1 VKHLLN
7 TLYITNPQSYLTRD
21 GENIVI
27 KIDGEESFRR
37 PIHIFEE
44 IITFGYMGASPALM
58 HLCTEAGVSLC
69 FMNEYG
75 KFLARVSGNT
85 TGNVLLRR
93 EQYRWADDRE
103 KSVSLAAG
111 FITGKIVNC
120 RTVLKRCMR
129 DHAEHVDYYLLDEIV
144 DRLNEGLSRL
154 KKAKSLDDIRGVEGE
169 AAKYYFQGLNEAIL
183 HQKED
188 FYILQRNRRPPLD
201 NFNALLSFLY
211 NLLAQN
217 IVSALEGVGLDPYV
231 GFLHR
236 DRPGRAS
243 LALDIM
249 EEFRPFLAD
258 RLVLS
263 LVNRKQLTKDDLF
276 CKESGGIILTDEGR
290 KTVLTNWQNRK
301 QDILTHPF
309 LAEKTAIGLMPHIQA
324 MLLARHI
331 RGDLDGYP
339 PFFNG

>member
-1 VKHLLN
+1 MKKLLN
-7 TLYITNPQSYLTRD
+7 TLYVTNPQSYLTRE

-27 KIDGEESFRR
+27 KIDREESFRR

-44 IITFGYMGASPALM
+44 IITFGYMGVSPALM
-58 HLCTEAGVSLC
+58 QLCCEANVSMS
-69 FMNEYG
+69 FFSEHGN
-75 KFLARVSGNT
+75 FLAKMTGKT

-93 EQYRWADDRE
+93 QQYRWADDE
-103 KSVSLAAG
+103 KTCVDLARN

-129 DHAEHVDYYLLDEIV
+129 DYRDQVDYYLLEEIV
-144 DRLNEGLSRL
+144 ERLNLSLKRL
-154 KKAKSLDDIRGVEGE
+154 ENVNSLDDIRGIEGE
-169 AAKYYFQGLNEAIL
+169 SAKYYFQGLNEAIL

-188 FYILQRNRRPPLD
+188 FYMLQRNRRPPLD
-201 NFNALLSFLY
+201 NFNAVLSFLY

-217 IVSALEGVGLDPYV
+217 ISSALEAVGLDPYV

-236 DRPGRAS
+236 DRPGRSS

-258 RLVLS
+258 RLALS
-263 LVNRKQLTKDDLF
+263 LVNRKQLTKDDFLT
-276 CKESGGIILTDEGR
+276 KEGGGIIFTDEGR
-290 KTVLTNWQNRK
+290 KTILTNWQNRK
-301 QDILTHPF
+301 MNTLTHPF
-309 LAEKTAIGLMPHIQA
+309 LREKIEIGLLPHIQA

-331 RGDLDGYP
+331 RGDLEAYP
-339 PFFNG
+339 PFFSS